1 MTAFAQRDLR
11 QPKGSLPHAESVAE
25 YSFSV
30 PWFKHFDKPAIELYA
45 QAFRKVF
52 SQIDRIYGGLK

>member
-1 MTAFAQRDLR
+1 
-11 QPKGSLPHAESVAE
+11 
-25 YSFSV
+25 V

-52 SQIDRIYGGLK
+52 SQIDNLV